1 MLKLSPRSRPSRGP
15 SVKRPGYHNT
25 SGCAPPAAPVAGCAG
40 ADQEDAMLLSGSLLS
55 HGFPPPYLG
64 IRRPVKCLR
73 EKREFVGDSADA
85 ARERSSPTGKFFHR
99 SCCGFRGRADR
110 SSSARLAGMST
121 GRLASAGYNRAT
133 LPGGSRVVVQLLF
146 RSFLPG
152 GLDGEKRHFHTAVLV
167 HVEGRQ
173 GEAARTKRRSSRRH
187 RVQQPSDI
195 FSLSVSRRLIL
206 KIIGYMTSFQSWLC

>member
-1 MLKLSPRSRPSRGP
+1 M
-15 SVKRPGYHNT
+15 KRPGYHNT

-133 LPGGSRVVVQLLF
+133 LPAAGALLCSFFSALFCPADSTAKSVTFTRPSSSTLRGARAKLPEPSGGVA
-146 RSFLPG
+146 G
-152 GLDGEKRHFHTAVLV
+152 GTEY
-167 HVEGRQ
+167 RQ
-173 GEAARTKRRSSRRH
+173 RATFFPCR
-187 RVQQPSDI
+187 
-195 FSLSVSRRLIL
+195 
-206 KIIGYMTSFQSWLC
+206 